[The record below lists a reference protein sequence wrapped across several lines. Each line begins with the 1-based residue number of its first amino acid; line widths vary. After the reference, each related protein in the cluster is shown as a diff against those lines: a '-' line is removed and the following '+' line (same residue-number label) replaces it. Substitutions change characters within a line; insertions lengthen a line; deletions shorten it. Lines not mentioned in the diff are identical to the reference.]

1 MADRIRQFF
10 LSILGIATFAFIFYL
25 VFQENQRFMIIF
37 LASLA
42 GLGLIVLIVG
52 LILRVKDNVDERK
65 RTKPYNP
72 QNPD

>member
-25 VFQENQRFMIIF
+25 VFRENQRFMIIF
-37 LASLA
+37 LVSLG
-42 GLGLIVLIVG
+42 GLGLIILLVG
-52 LILRVKDNVDERK
+52 LILRVKDNMDERK

>member
-25 VFQENQRFMIIF
+25 VFRENQRFMIIF
-37 LASLA
+37 LASLG
-42 GLGLIVLIVG
+42 GLGLIILIVG
-52 LILRVKDNVDERK
+52 LILRVKDNMDERK